1 MHLSWD
7 GKIRWKSDE
16 KLLTSICRWHLNQ
29 LTGNWIKLGI
39 WIAWRS
45 LLGYGQLAEKNAF
58 FQVVGVNR
66 AELPATGWSLQQS
79 NLPGSKV
86 CLKNHAGSSPASAA
100 SFQMWQN
107 QVRSEKLNCHLYLV
121 TRMWGMT
128 AQSKIFCHKIRS
140 EYRGQEWRSGLE
152 TTPLKSVCFTYCN
165 QLLWFLNPQVKPSC
179 TEFVG

>member
-1 MHLSWD
+1 MSPGRNWSCASVASLPFRKLQEAEEQCKQTSPACFPSCSALAGSD
-7 GKIRWKSDE
+7 GAAAT
-16 KLLTSICRWHLNQ
+16 LFSIFPCM
-29 LTGNWIKLGI
+29 
-39 WIAWRS
+39 
-45 LLGYGQLAEKNAF
+45 LGYGQLAEKNAF

-121 TRMWGMT
+121 TRM
-128 AQSKIFCHKIRS
+128 
-140 EYRGQEWRSGLE
+140 
-152 TTPLKSVCFTYCN
+152 
-165 QLLWFLNPQVKPSC
+165 
-179 TEFVG
+179 